1 MIKTVVSVRDLGI
14 NDGKHFYT
22 LMNSDE
28 VIERGSLQT
37 LVNKEKG
44 ILSLYMGDQERHY
57 NSEVKAEISINSAT
71 NEKVGFKIKDG
82 NTKVIVYF
90 MNEK

>member
-1 MIKTVVSVRDLGI
+1 MIKTVVNVSELGI
-14 NDGKHFYT
+14 NDGKHFYA

-28 VIERGSLQT
+28 VIERGTLQT
-37 LVNKEKG
+37 QLNLDKG
-44 ILSLYMGDQERHY
+44 LLSIYIGDQERHF

-82 NTKVIVYF
+82 DTKVIVYF